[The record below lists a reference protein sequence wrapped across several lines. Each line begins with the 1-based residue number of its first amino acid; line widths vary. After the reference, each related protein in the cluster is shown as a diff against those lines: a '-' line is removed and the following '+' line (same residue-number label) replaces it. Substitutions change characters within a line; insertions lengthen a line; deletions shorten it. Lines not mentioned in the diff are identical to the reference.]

1 VGRWAAVL
9 SVGLWLFPFTIFGD
23 VMKTTSNIWLSNTS
37 YLSPSRLLELT
48 PEQLLNSVMIYNGD
62 SMQELGYTKIGSAVV
77 EIELFDQNT
86 MIVNKIAVLQETMQV
101 IKAESQKKLQEIETQ
116 IQNLLAIE
124 E

>member
-1 VGRWAAVL
+1 
-9 SVGLWLFPFTIFGD
+9 
-23 VMKTTSNIWLSNTS
+23 MKTTSNIWLSNTS